1 LLFFIRVFHIV
12 TIFKSQLQIEDVVIV
27 LIEIKISSVTSERL
41 FLVIVLI
48 LAVYTIRYA
57 ILEALSISVYFTG
70 FSVPYF

>member
-12 TIFKSQLQIEDVVIV
+12 RIFKSQLQIEDVVIV

-48 LAVYTIRYA
+48 LAVYTIFYA
-57 ILEALSISVYFTG
+57 IL
-70 FSVPYF
+70 